1 MLFEWVGNGGLEKN
15 KVLSRFDNVLVEGEG
30 AWVVSNFLANGMELA
45 NSWTTGNSETAFFRF
60 GPPDNS
66 FNAIMGIAVILE
78 SGSQSFQDNWHLVS
92 S

>member
-15 KVLSRFDNVLVEGEG
+15 KVLPRFDNVLVEGEG